1 MKITDPARDAIL
13 QVMRSQELDPEQWYL
28 EFAIME
34 NGAIGIGFVQQP
46 QEQTMTFGDLKLS
59 MSPQVD
65 SGGFMI
71 DYHESDGRRGLLFG
85 ADQDCENKEDGGCD
99 DCGGDCQCGG
109 NCGDDC
115 KCKQNGTE

>member
-13 QVMRSQELDPEQWYL
+13 EVMRNQELDPEQWYL

-46 QEQTMTFGDLKLS
+46 QEQILAFGDLRLS
-59 MSPQVD
+59 MSPEID
-65 SGGFMI
+65 SGGFLI

-85 ADQDCENKEDGGCD
+85 EDKSCEEEGCD
-99 DCGGDCQCGG
+99 DCNGDCQCDG
-109 NCGDDC
+109 NCGDNC
-115 KCKQNGTE
+115 KCKKDE